1 MAFEWKHMPSPFKQ
15 VVATVALSCILSV
28 PVGCPYRAGTKSV
41 PSGARTTIPVE
52 QPQMIPDQVNTAGWE
67 KAWTNLINDVEQ
79 GFTPA
84 QPRLLAVEVDLVVVN
99 PATN

>member
-1 MAFEWKHMPSPFKQ
+1 MPSPFKQ
-15 VVATVALSCILSV
+15 VVATVALSFILSV
-28 PVGCPYRAGTKSV
+28 PVGCPRRAGKKSV
-41 PSGARTTIPVE
+41 PSGAGTTIPVE
-52 QPQMIPDQVNTAGWE
+52 QPQMIPDQVSTAGWE